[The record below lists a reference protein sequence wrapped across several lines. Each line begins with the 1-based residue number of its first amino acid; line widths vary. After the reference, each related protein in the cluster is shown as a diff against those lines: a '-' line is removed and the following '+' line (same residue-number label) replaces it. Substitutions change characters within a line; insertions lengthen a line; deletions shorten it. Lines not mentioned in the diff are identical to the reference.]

1 MYRVV
6 NVLGDV
12 DLGGGWSELRS
23 GLRVS
28 PRIECG
34 ACLCRDDALEAAAA
48 ASADQ
53 LASMKREIAEL
64 EAQMGKAQRQKSTVF
79 LDVASLGPTQQ
90 LLVCGESVH
99 ASTVSL
105 CLKFPYFRSGGAVT
119 SQSTGRVCVRE

>member
-1 MYRVV
+1 M
-6 NVLGDV
+6 
-12 DLGGGWSELRS
+12 
-23 GLRVS
+23 
-28 PRIECG
+28 
-34 ACLCRDDALEAAAA
+34 EAAAA

-99 ASTVSL
+99 VSTRGL
-105 CLKFPYFRSGGAVT
+105 CPCLCTFRTFHMFGLKALSHRRAQV
-119 SQSTGRVCVRE
+119 VCA